1 MFYWQSKVL
10 GWQFRVED
18 LITGVLALP
27 NVREV
32 KVYYGL
38 NPRSLEKSTALH
50 KRIRKAGATLR
61 TKPVKF
67 IKKTVNEALLFKQST
82 LSLFNGEV
90 SVQIASLIGEIERS
104 GVVIEEPKC
113 NFDVEI
119 AMDIMDDLEKVSAI
133 MLFSG
138 DSDFASPLERVKLRG
153 KHVYVVGV
161 RGMVAAELHKVKDE
175 YFDFGKLYTGAR
187 RYQNAKIPSF
197 DGTA

>member
-1 MFYWQSKVL
+1 M
-10 GWQFRVED
+10 
-18 LITGVLALP
+18 T
-27 NVREV
+27 VR
-32 KVYYGL
+32 GL
-38 NPRSLEKSTALH
+38 VSHPQGLSPLDVMLSLLWGDYRLSGLEK
-50 KRIRKAGATLR
+50 
-61 TKPVKF
+61 
-67 IKKTVNEALLFKQST
+67 
-82 LSLFNGEV
+82 
-90 SVQIASLIGEIERS
+90 SLIGEIERS